1 MKHVGPFELHT
12 ASLTPEAF
20 GRPAK
25 RKSLFKRILVA
36 LHQSRRRQAR
46 NIIRRYRDLLAED
59 PWEQPASTL
68 INCNNEKDFSQNANA
83 DPTAIRPGAPAN
95 RG

>member
-46 NIIRRYRDLLAED
+46 NIIRRYRGLLADDSWSQSVSTARNFNTKED
-59 PWEQPASTL
+59 S
-68 INCNNEKDFSQNANA
+68 KNANA
-83 DPTAIRPGAPAN
+83 DQATVRTDARADQG
-95 RG
+95 

>member
-1 MKHVGPFELHT
+1 MKHVGPIELHT
-12 ASLTPEAF
+12 ATLSPEAF

-46 NIIRRYRDLLAED
+46 NIIRRYRGLLADDSWSQSVSTARNFNTKED
-59 PWEQPASTL
+59 
-68 INCNNEKDFSQNANA
+68 SQNANA
-83 DPTAIRPGAPAN
+83 DQAAVRTDARADQG
-95 RG
+95 